1 MPGLANC
8 GLRSRRSWPMLTL
21 LATIAFE
28 LGLSPR
34 AFAAGTAF
42 GVDTA
47 EVGDP
52 GNCKVEAWTSWAKNR
67 DGLVTANPSCILQTF
82 TPTEIST
89 QFSRSRSDDEWSS
102 TLSPKAK
109 FKLLPTAIGSFGFA
123 FVAGNAFDLK
133 SGDMTTVFAYVPGT
147 LRLSEVVRINI
158 NAGWQQDRAA
168 DNHFAT
174 YGLGIDWR
182 MTNTWTL
189 TLETFGLA
197 GKGESSS
204 ETRPRF
210 QSGLRYRPIDRF
222 SLDFIYGQNINGEN
236 SHWIT
241 FGTTIRFSPNG

>member
-1 MPGLANC
+1 MPGSESSN
-8 GLRSRRSWPMLTL
+8 LRSRFSMSTL
-21 LATIAFE
+21 ALVGAITIE
-28 LGLSPR
+28 LGFSPE
-34 AFAAGTAF
+34 AYSAGTAF

-82 TPTEIST
+82 TPTEISA
-89 QFSRSRSDDEWSS
+89 QFSRSRSEDEWSS
-102 TLSPKAK
+102 SFSPKAK
-109 FKLLPTAIGSFGFA
+109 FKVLPTAIGSFGYA

-147 LRLSEVVRINI
+147 LRLSEVVRINV
-158 NAGWQQDRAA
+158 NGGWQLDRAA
-168 DNHFAT
+168 DRHFAT

-189 TLETFGLA
+189 TLETFGIA
-197 GKGESSS
+197 GKGETSS

-210 QSGLRYRPIDRF
+210 QSGLRYRPVDQF

-236 SHWIT
+236 SHWVT
-241 FGTTIRFSPNG
+241 VGTTIRFSPN